1 MPVWMDERE
10 ETNRRAAEHVARLRK
25 AIEDGKHEI
34 DRQNRLIDETR
45 SYLSELR
52 RSHGGE
58 AA

>member
-1 MPVWMDERE
+1 MDERE
-10 ETNRRAAEHVARLRK
+10 EANRRAAEHVARLRK
-25 AIEDGKHEI
+25 AIEDGKLEI

-52 RSHGGE
+52 RPEGGGD